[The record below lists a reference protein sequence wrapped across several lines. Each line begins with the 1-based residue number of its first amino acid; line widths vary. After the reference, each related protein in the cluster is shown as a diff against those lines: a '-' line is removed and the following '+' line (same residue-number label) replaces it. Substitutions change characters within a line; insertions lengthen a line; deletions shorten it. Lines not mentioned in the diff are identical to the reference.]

1 MERVQF
7 IKFYQQS
14 RTITSGY
21 KASSDLF
28 ISGISIDSR
37 TLKPGECFIAISGE
51 KFNGHQFIENA
62 INSGAKAIVHHESH
76 LISHQPA
83 EIEYIPVTDT
93 LQFLM
98 EFAGWYR
105 SLFNIPVIGITG
117 SAGKTTTKEMLS
129 SILQQKYQIA
139 KTKKN
144 MNNFIGTSL
153 TLLDLLNT
161 TEIAVVEMGTN
172 HPGEIEILSQM
183 VKPTHAAITNI
194 GSGHIGFFGSKEAIY
209 KEKTALFDSMKDEST
224 IFINIDDPF
233 LLQYKNPRLYL
244 HSFAVNQ
251 PADYQARIISLNSQG
266 CARFAV
272 NQGLEIQLSIPGK
285 HQVENALIAAA
296 IGLNMGVSQKE
307 VRKGLEN
314 ITKTD
319 KRMETM
325 RIKSVSFI
333 NDAYNANPE
342 SMQAAIDFL
351 VELPLK
357 TGCKKILILGDML
370 ELGAKSENYHRKI
383 GKYLGGKKIDEIYC
397 LGEDSRFII
406 EELKKL
412 PPNGIKYHFF
422 DTYEDTVQQLRQTLE
437 PDDVVLLKGSRG
449 MALENILTLLENE
462 D

>member
-7 IKFYQQS
+7 DKFCQQARS
-14 RTITSGY
+14 ISSGY
-21 KASSDLF
+21 KPSSGFF

-37 TLKPGECFIAISGE
+37 TLRPGECFIAISGE
-51 KFNGHQFIENA
+51 KFDGHQFIDKALRNGANA
-62 INSGAKAIVHHESH
+62 IVYHESN
-76 LISHQPA
+76 LISNQSA

-105 SLFNIPVIGITG
+105 SLFDIPVIGITG

-129 SILQQKYQIA
+129 SVLEQKYQIA

-153 TLLDLLNT
+153 TLLNLMDT
-161 TEIAVVEMGTN
+161 TEIAVVEIGTN
-172 HPGEIEILSQM
+172 HPGEIEVLSQM

-209 KEKTALFDSMKDEST
+209 KEKTALFDSMKDKSD
-224 IFINIDDPF
+224 IFINIDDPH
-233 LLQYKNPRLYL
+233 LQQYDNPRLRA
-244 HSFAVNQ
+244 HSFAINQ
-251 PADYQARIISLNSQG
+251 QADYQARIISLNARG
-266 CARFAV
+266 CARFIV
-272 NQGLEIQLSIPGK
+272 NQGPEIQLSIPGK
-285 HQVENALIAAA
+285 HQVENALLAAA
-296 IGLNMGVSQKE
+296 IGLNLGVSQLE
-307 VRKGLEN
+307 VRKGLEI

-319 KRMETM
+319 KRMESI
-325 RIKSVSFI
+325 RIKSVNFI

-351 VELPLK
+351 AELPLK
-357 TGCKKILILGDML
+357 TGRKKILILGDML

-397 LGEDSRFII
+397 LGEESRFII
-406 EELKKL
+406 EELEKL
-412 PPNGIKYHFF
+412 SPNGTNYYFF
-422 DTYEDTVQQLRQTLE
+422 DTYEDTAQQLRQTLK
-437 PDDVVLLKGSRG
+437 PNDVVLLKGSRG
-449 MALENILTLLENE
+449 MALENILNLLENE

>member
-1 MERVQF
+1 MKRVQF
-7 IKFYQQS
+7 EKFCQQS
-14 RTITSGY
+14 RTISSGY
-21 KASSDLF
+21 KPSNGFS

-51 KFNGHQFIENA
+51 KFDGHQFIENA
-62 INSGAKAIVHHESH
+62 LKSGAKAIVYHESRS
-76 LISHQPA
+76 ISHHSA

-105 SLFNIPVIGITG
+105 SLFAIPVIGITG

-129 SILQQKYQIA
+129 SVFQQKYQIA

-172 HPGEIEILSQM
+172 HPGEIGILSQM

-209 KEKTALFDSMKDEST
+209 NEKTALFDSMGDKSE
-224 IFINIDDPF
+224 IFINIDDP
-233 LLQYKNPRLYL
+233 LLQQYQNSRLRSY
-244 HSFAVNQ
+244 SFAITQ
-251 PADYQARIISLNSQG
+251 PADYQARVINLNSQG
-266 CARFAV
+266 CARFTV
-272 NQGLEIQLSIPGK
+272 NQGPEIQLSIPGK
-285 HQVENALIAAA
+285 HQVENALLAAA
-296 IGLNMGVSQKE
+296 IGLNLGVSQLE
-307 VRKGLEN
+307 VRKGLET

-319 KRMETM
+319 KRMETI
-325 RIKSVSFI
+325 RIKSVNFI

-351 VELPLK
+351 AELPL
-357 TGCKKILILGDML
+357 TIGHKKILVLGDML

-412 PPNGIKYHFF
+412 SPNGINYYFF
-422 DTYEDTVQQLRQTLE
+422 DTYEDTVKQLLQTLE